1 MIWTR
6 QNGGG
11 GGAVASV
18 LNGMGG
24 GDSSLLL
31 FFRIRAHDKR
41 DIFAQWRRRRRRAW
55 EKVEDKI
62 FFLQSNRKKTR
73 LHASDDRPSMVLEI
87 IHLSVNT
94 HSPKY
99 LPPTLYP
106 SERGAWGG
114 KPISFSLR
122 PSALAA

>member
-41 DIFAQWRRRRRRAW
+41 DIFAQWRRRRRRAG
-55 EKVEDKI
+55 EKVEEKI
-62 FFLQSNRKKTR
+62 FICAEQ
-73 LHASDDRPSMVLEI
+73 
-87 IHLSVNT
+87 
-94 HSPKY
+94 PKEDSTSC
-99 LPPTLYP
+99 L
-106 SERGAWGG
+106 
-114 KPISFSLR
+114 
-122 PSALAA
+122 